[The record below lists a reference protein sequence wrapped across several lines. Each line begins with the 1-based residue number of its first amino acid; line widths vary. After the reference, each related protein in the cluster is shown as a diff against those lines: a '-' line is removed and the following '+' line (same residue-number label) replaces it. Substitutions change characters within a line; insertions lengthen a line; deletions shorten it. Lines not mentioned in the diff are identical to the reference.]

1 MKLKT
6 PNNLIMKVSNFSM
19 LFFAGLFAAC
29 NANGNKPESN
39 TLSEAMNQSTETT
52 QQNMAQENLNWK
64 NTDGLYAQFETSKGT
79 IVCELEYKKVPMTV
93 GNFVALAE
101 GKMKNNAKPEGT
113 PFYDGIVFHRVIADF
128 MIQGGDP
135 QGNGMGGPGYQF
147 EDEFDA
153 SLRHSGPGVLSMANA
168 GPGTN
173 GSQFF
178 ITHKATPWL
187 DGKHS
192 VFGHVVEGQSVVNA
206 IAQGDKIDKLTIV
219 RVGDDAQKFDGLQS
233 FNNVRAEALK
243 KQEEAKKAAHA
254 SFEQFVKA
262 NYPKAKQT
270 ASGLYYVMEKEGSG
284 AQAAAG
290 KTVSVHYTG
299 TLTNGSKFDSSL
311 DRGEPISFQLGRG
324 MVIKGWDEGIAL
336 LKVGSKA
343 KLIIPSDLGYGE
355 RGAPGAIPPNAT
367 LIFDVELVNVQ

>member
-101 GKMKNNAKPEGT
+101 GKMKNSAKPEGT

-153 SLRHSGPGVLSMANA
+153 SLRHSGPGILSMANA

-206 IAQGDKIDKLTIV
+206 IAQGDKINKLTIV
-219 RVGDDAQKFDGLQS
+219 RVGADAQKFDGLQS

-243 KQEEAKKAAHA
+243 KQEEAKKAARA

-262 NYPKAKQT
+262 NYPKAKHT